1 LRTIGAQKGATT
13 MRYFENIHT
22 LDDLKHAYHAWCKK
36 LHPDVGGNDEE
47 MKALNAEYQTMLRR
61 VMHGDFSTEAEA
73 SELLYRDKIAAIA
86 HLDGLELEIIGKWL
100 WVGGN
105 TYARREA
112 LKHEGFCFAP
122 VKKLWFYRALEY
134 RTRTRGE
141 AQDINDIRTK
151 YGSEK
156 VRQQSARVLH

>member
-1 LRTIGAQKGATT
+1 
-13 MRYFENIHT
+13 MRYFEGIST
-22 LDDLKHAYHAWCKK
+22 LDDLKRRYHALCKE
-36 LHPDVGGNDEE
+36 LHPDCGGSTEA
-47 MKALNAEYQTMLRR
+47 MQALNAEYAQMLKR
-61 VMHGDFSTEAEA
+61 VMNADFSTEAEA
-73 SELLYRDKIAAIA
+73 SELLYRDKIAAIV

-100 WVGGN
+100 WVSGN
-105 TYARREA
+105 TYAHREA
-112 LKHEGFCFAP
+112 LKREGFCFAP

-134 RTRTRGE
+134 ATRTRGE

>member
-1 LRTIGAQKGATT
+1 

-22 LDDLKHAYHAWCKK
+22 LDDLKRRYHALCKE
-36 LHPDVGGNDEE
+36 LHPDCGGSTEA
-47 MKALNAEYQTMLRR
+47 MQALNAEYQTMLRR
-61 VMHGDFSTEAEA
+61 VMQGDFSTEAEA

-86 HLDGLELEIIGKWL
+86 HLEGLELEIIGKWL
-100 WVGGN
+100 WVAGN
-105 TYARREA
+105 TYAHREA

-134 RTRTRGE
+134 ATRTRGE
-141 AQDINDIRTK
+141 AHDINDIRKK

-156 VRQQSARVLH
+156 VSPAARALH

>member
-1 LRTIGAQKGATT
+1 
-13 MRYFENIHT
+13 MRYFEGIST
-22 LDDLKHAYHAWCKK
+22 LDDLKRSYHTWCKQ
-36 LHPDVGGNDEE
+36 LHPDVGGNDDE
-47 MKALNAEYQTMLRR
+47 MKALNAEYGQMLKRL
-61 VMHGDFSTEAEA
+61 MSADYSTDAET

-100 WVGGN
+100 WVSGN
-105 TYARREA
+105 TYAHREA

-134 RTRTRGE
+134 ATRTRGE
-141 AQDINDIRTK
+141 ARDINDIRTK

-156 VRQQSARVLH
+156 VRQSAARVLH

>member
-1 LRTIGAQKGATT
+1 

-22 LDDLKHAYHAWCKK
+22 LDDLKRSFRELCKQ
-36 LHPDVGGNDEE
+36 LHPDVGGSEE
-47 MKALNAEYQTMLRR
+47 GMKELNAEYQTMLRR
-61 VMHGDFSTEAEA
+61 VMHGDYSTEAEA

-105 TYARREA
+105 TYSHRTT
-112 LKHEGFCFAP
+112 LKQEGFYFAP

-134 RTRTRGE
+134 ATRTRGE
-141 AQDINDIRTK
+141 AQDINDIRKK

-156 VRQQSARVLH
+156 VSPNHAARVLH